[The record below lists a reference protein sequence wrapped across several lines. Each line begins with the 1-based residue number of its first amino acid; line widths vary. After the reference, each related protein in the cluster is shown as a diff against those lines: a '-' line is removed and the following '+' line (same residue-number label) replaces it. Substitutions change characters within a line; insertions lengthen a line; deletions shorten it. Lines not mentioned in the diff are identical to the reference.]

1 MADGRKSQDSEERG
15 TDARRPSLHGHAGRA
30 PGADARSEAGRGA
43 SGHGPSAGGKRPA
56 ADAAALDELSDR
68 VARLESELADVAAE
82 RDAYL
87 DHLRRLQAEFD
98 NYRKRVRR
106 DEEALRKRAG
116 EDVVEALL
124 PVIDNMQ
131 RACEAAEHHDEGKV
145 VEGVEM
151 VTGQIC
157 SLLGTH
163 GLQEIEAATGD
174 RFDPTVHD
182 AIMAQPSADV
192 PEGHIAAVSQRGYM
206 LHDKLLRPA
215 RVVVSSGPP
224 IDEGG
229 A

>member
-1 MADGRKSQDSEERG
+1 MADDKQRYDKRDQRSRG
-15 TDARRPSLHGHAGRA
+15 AAAGRR
-30 PGADARSEAGRGA
+30 GDTSRSAA
-43 SGHGPSAGGKRPA
+43 VGGESVA
-56 ADAAALDELSDR
+56 ELSDH
-68 VARLESELADVAAE
+68 VAALESQVAETAAE

-106 DEEALRKRAG
+106 EEEALRKRAG

-131 RACEAAEHHDEGKV
+131 RACEAAEHHDEGRV

-163 GLQEIEAATGD
+163 GLREIPAAVGEA
-174 RFDPTVHD
+174 FDPTVHD
-182 AIMAQPSADV
+182 AVLTQPSAAV
-192 PEGHIAAVSQRGYM
+192 AEGHITAVSQRGYM
-206 LHDKLLRPA
+206 LHEKLLRPA

-224 IDEGG
+224 NEEAAG
-229 A
+229 

>member
-1 MADGRKSQDSEERG
+1 MADGRKKQSREEHG
-15 TDARRPSLHGHAGRA
+15 TDAGWRSSQRHAGGA
-30 PGADARSEAGRGA
+30 PGADSRSGAGRTA
-43 SGHGPSAGGKRPA
+43 SGHESPAGGKQPA

-68 VARLESELADVAAE
+68 VAGLESELADMAAE

-163 GLQEIEAATGD
+163 GLQEIEAAAGD

-224 IDEGG
+224 SDEGG